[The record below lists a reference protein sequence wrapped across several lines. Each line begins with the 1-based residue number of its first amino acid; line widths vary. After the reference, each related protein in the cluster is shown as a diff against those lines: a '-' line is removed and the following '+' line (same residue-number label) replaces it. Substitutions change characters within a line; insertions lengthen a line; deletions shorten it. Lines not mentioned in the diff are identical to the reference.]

1 MRTTKILTLFLSA
14 LFSVL
19 NLAAQEKWDLRR
31 CVEYALANNISIKQA
46 DIDSRT
52 SKLSFDQAKLTQFGT
67 ANAATSLGLNF
78 GRSINQ
84 TTNIYTNTEGLS
96 QIYSLQVGITLFNWF
111 ALRRAT
117 ESNNFSFQAQVV
129 NIDKVKNDV
138 TLNVA
143 AGYLSALLAKE
154 QVTVAK
160 TKLQLTEQQL
170 ENTRRLVDA
179 GSVPE
184 LNAAELEVQFATDT
198 ASVITAQETYDID
211 NLQLKAILNLD
222 AAAPFDLDTPP
233 VETIPVEPI
242 SQLQPDVVYAIAV
255 GTFPQQRM
263 NDLRITSA
271 EKYVDYN
278 RGRLYPTLSAYGALG
293 DNFFNDL
300 RHVDYQTSSALL
312 PGSYALNSNPVPTE
326 QYPIY
331 FPSVTP
337 IYSSQPLY
345 KAFQGYG
352 NQLSNNFGQQVG
364 LQLSIPIFNGNSSR
378 TNYKKAQLNV
388 ATAKLTKENDL
399 LTLKQG
405 VYQAYYNAVAS
416 LQKYEANKKAVFVAE
431 NSFDLASKRYNIGM
445 LNTIDYL
452 TNQNNLFTAR
462 INVLIA
468 QYDYVFRM
476 KVLEYYKGLGI
487 KL

>member
-1 MRTTKILTLFLSA
+1 MRTTQILTLFLSA
-14 LFSVL
+14 LISVSGVQ
-19 NLAAQEKWDLRR
+19 AQDKWDLRR

-52 SKLSFDQAKLTQFGT
+52 YKLYYDQAKGNQMGAVNGT
-67 ANAATSLGLNF
+67 TALGLNF

-96 QIYSLQVGITLFNWF
+96 QYYNLQANVTLFNWF

-117 ESNNFSFQAQVV
+117 ESNKFSYQAQVV
-129 NIDKVKNDV
+129 NIDKIKNDV
-138 TLNVA
+138 TLNVSA
-143 AGYLSALLAKE
+143 AYLSALLAKQ
-154 QVTVAK
+154 QVSLAK
-160 TKLQLTEQQL
+160 TKIELTEQQL
-170 ENTRRLVDA
+170 KNTRALVDA
-179 GSVPE
+179 GSLPE

-198 ASVITAQETYDID
+198 ASIITAQETYDID
-211 NLQLKAILNLD
+211 KLQLQAILNLD

-242 SQLQPDVVYAIAV
+242 ATLQPDIVYAIAV
-255 GTFPQQRM
+255 GAFPQQKM
-263 NDLRITSA
+263 NDLRIASA
-271 EKYVDYN
+271 EKNVDYSK
-278 RGRLYPTLSAYGALG
+278 GRLYPTLSAYGALG

-300 RHVDYQTSSALL
+300 RAVNFQPIIT
-312 PGSYALNSNPVPTE
+312 PTGGYALNPANSDQYQVFVPNVNT
-326 QYPIY
+326 
-331 FPSVTP
+331 T
-337 IYSSQPLY
+337 YSSQPFY
-345 KAFQGYG
+345 KAFKGYG
-352 NQLSNNFGQQVG
+352 DQLSNNFGQQVG
-364 LQLSIPIFNGNSSR
+364 LQLNIPIFNGNTAR
-378 TNYKKAQLNV
+378 INYKKAQLNV
-388 ATAKLTKENDL
+388 ATAKLTKDNDL
-399 LTLKQG
+399 QVLKQG

-416 LQKYEANKKAVFVAE
+416 LQKFEANKKAVVVAE
-431 NSFDLASKRYNIGM
+431 KSFDLATKRYNIGM

-468 QYDYVFRM
+468 QYDYVFRV

>member
-1 MRTTKILTLFLSA
+1 MRTTQITLFLSA
-14 LFSVL
+14 LFSFL
-19 NLAAQEKWDLRR
+19 NTAAQDKWDLRR
-31 CVEYALANNISIKQA
+31 CVEYAMTNNISIKQA

-52 SKLSFDQAKLTQFGT
+52 YKMSYDQAKMNQLGT
-67 ANAATSLGLNF
+67 ANAATALGLNF

-84 TTNIYTNTEGLS
+84 TTNIYTNTQGLS
-96 QIYSLQVGITLFNWF
+96 QFYNLNVGITLFNWF
-111 ALRRAT
+111 ALRRAV
-117 ESNNFSFQAQVV
+117 ESNKYSYEAQVINV
-129 NIDKVKNDV
+129 DKIKNDV

-143 AGYLSALLAKE
+143 AAYLSALLSKE
-154 QVTVAK
+154 QVTLAK
-160 TKLQLTEQQL
+160 TKLILTKQQL
-170 ENTRRLVDA
+170 DNTRALVNA

-198 ASVITAQETYDID
+198 AAVINAQETYDIN

-242 SQLQPDVVYAIAV
+242 ATLQPDLVYSIAV
-255 GTFPQQRM
+255 GTFPQQKM
-263 NDLRITSA
+263 NDLRISA
-271 EKYVDYN
+271 SQKYVDYT

-293 DNFFNDL
+293 DNFFNNL
-300 RHVDYQTSSALL
+300 RHVEYQSIIT
-312 PGSYALNSNPVPTE
+312 PTGGYALNPVTNDQYQVFIPNPN
-326 QYPIY
+326 
-331 FPSVTP
+331 P
-337 IYSSQPLY
+337 IYSSQSIW
-345 KAFQGYG
+345 KAFEGYG
-352 NQLSNNFGQQVG
+352 DQMSNNFGQQVG
-364 LQLSIPIFNGNSSR
+364 LQLNIPIFNGNSAR

-388 ATAKLTKENDL
+388 ASAKLTKDNDL
-399 LTLKQG
+399 LNLKQG

-416 LQKYEANKKAVFVAE
+416 MEKFEANKKAVIVAE
-431 NSFDLASKRYNIGM
+431 KSFDLATKRYNIGM

>member
-1 MRTTKILTLFLSA
+1 MRLIKIIALFLPV
-14 LFSVL
+14 LISVT
-19 NLAAQEKWDLRR
+19 NLAAQDKWDLRR

-52 SKLSFDQAKLTQFGT
+52 YKLYYDQAKGNKMG
-67 ANAATSLGLNF
+67 AMNAATALGLNF

-84 TTNIYTNTEGLS
+84 TTNIYTNTQGLS
-96 QIYSLQVGITLFNWF
+96 QYYNLQASITLFNWF
-111 ALRRAT
+111 ALKRAV
-117 ESNNFSFQAQVV
+117 ESNKFNYEAQVV
-129 NIDKVKNDV
+129 NIDKIKNDV

-143 AGYLSALLAKE
+143 AAYLSALLAKQ
-154 QVTVAK
+154 QVTLAK
-160 TKLQLTEQQL
+160 TKIHLTEQQL
-170 ENTRRLVDA
+170 ANTRALVNA
-179 GSVPE
+179 GTLPE

-198 ASVITAQETYDID
+198 AAIITAQETYDID
-211 NLQLKAILNLD
+211 KLQLQAILNLD

-242 SQLQPDVVYAIAV
+242 SSLQPDIVYSIAI
-255 GTFPQQRM
+255 GTFPQQKM
-263 NDLRITSA
+263 NDLRISSA
-271 EKYVDYN
+271 EKNVDYSK
-278 RGRLYPTLSAYGALG
+278 GRLYPTLSAYGTLG

-300 RHVDYQTSSALL
+300 RQVNFQPIIT
-312 PGSYALNSNPVPTE
+312 PTNGYALNPGNNDQYQVFVPNVNT
-326 QYPIY
+326 
-331 FPSVTP
+331 T
-337 IYSSQPLY
+337 YSSQPLY
-345 KAFQGYG
+345 KAFTGYG
-352 NQLSNNFGQQVG
+352 DQLSNNFGQQVG
-364 LQLSIPIFNGNSSR
+364 LQLNIPIFNGNTAR
-378 TNYKKAQLNV
+378 INYKKAQLNV
-388 ATAKLTKENDL
+388 ASAKLTKDNDL

-416 LQKYEANKKAVFVAE
+416 LQKFESNKKAVVVAE
-431 NSFDLASKRYNIGM
+431 KSFDLATKRYEIGM

-468 QYDYVFRM
+468 QYDYVFRI

>member
-1 MRTTKILTLFLSA
+1 MRLTKLITLFLTA
-14 LFSVL
+14 LFSVT
-19 NLAAQEKWDLRR
+19 NLVAQDKWDLRR

-52 SKLSFDQAKLTQFGT
+52 YKLYYDQAKGNQMG
-67 ANAATSLGLNF
+67 AVNAATGLGLNF

-84 TTNIYTNTEGLS
+84 TTNIYTNTQGLS
-96 QIYSLQVGITLFNWF
+96 QNYNLQANITLFNWF
-111 ALRRAT
+111 ALKRAT
-117 ESNNFSFQAQVV
+117 ESNRFSYEAQVV
-129 NIDKVKNDV
+129 NIDKIKNDV

-143 AGYLSALLAKE
+143 AAYLSALLAKE
-154 QVTVAK
+154 QVNLAK
-160 TKLQLTEQQL
+160 TKIQLTEQQL
-170 ENTRRLVDA
+170 ANTRALVNA

-198 ASVITAQETYDID
+198 AAIITAQETYDID
-211 NLQLKAILNLD
+211 KLQLQAILNLD

-242 SQLQPDVVYAIAV
+242 TSLQPDIVYSIAI
-255 GTFPQQRM
+255 GTFPQQKM
-263 NDLRITSA
+263 NDLRISSA
-271 EKYVDYN
+271 VKNVDYSK
-278 RGRLYPTLSAYGALG
+278 GRLYPTLSAYGVLG

-300 RHVDYQTSSALL
+300 RASNTVIVSTYAG
-312 PGSYALNSNPVPTE
+312 PNSYALDNTN

-331 FPSVTP
+331 LATP
-337 IYSSQPLY
+337 NTTFSSQPLY
-345 KAFQGYG
+345 KAFKGYG
-352 NQLSNNFGQQVG
+352 DQLSNNFGQQVG
-364 LQLSIPIFNGNSSR
+364 LQLNIPIFNGNTAR
-378 TNYKKAQLNV
+378 INYKKAQLNV
-388 ATAKLTKENDL
+388 ATAKLTKDNDL
-399 LTLKQG
+399 QTLKQG

-416 LQKYEANKKAVFVAE
+416 LQKFESNKKAVVVAE
-431 NSFDLASKRYNIGM
+431 KSFDLATKRYEIGM

-468 QYDYVFRM
+468 QYDYVFRI